1 MKRNIF
7 KIFFNKILSY
17 PMWVKQTLLFE
28 LYRELNENSNSDE
41 VLRFPQKM
49 LSMHVPTLTFKGQTE
64 LNEKKDG
71 LDSNIYNF
79 LKYSHDGYNISEIT
93 LNMFMSIE
101 ETSKLHVFCVE
112 QNYIEPPSEKEILP
126 MAEFLAG
133 KIYTGEYFYK
143 SGMIT
148 EDQLARALEEQK
160 NFPAEDKKMLLGQV
174 LVELGFVDVNSVKR
188 LFSIKDDARKRFVL
202 NSDPFPELSG
212 YLQASEAAESELERL
227 RQENVTLKKT
237 MQTII
242 NTVRQH
248 DF

>member
-17 PMWVKQTLLFE
+17 PLWVKQMILFE
-28 LYRELNENSNSDE
+28 LYQELNENSNSDE
-41 VLRFPQKM
+41 VVKFPQKM
-49 LSMHVPTLTFKGQTE
+49 LSMHIPTLTFKGQTE
-64 LNEKKDG
+64 LNERKDG

-79 LKYSHDGYNISEIT
+79 LKYAHDGYNISEIT

-101 ETSKLHVFCVE
+101 EASKLYVFCIE
-112 QNYIEPPSEKEILP
+112 QNYAEHPSEKEILP

-148 EDQLARALEEQK
+148 EEQLAQALEEQK
-160 NFPAEDKKMLLGQV
+160 NFPVEDKKMLLGQV
-174 LVELGFVDVNSVKR
+174 LVELGFVDVISIKK
-188 LFSIKDDARKRFVL
+188 LFAIKDDAKKRFVL
-202 NSDPFPELSG
+202 NSEPFPELSE
-212 YLQASEAAESELERL
+212 YLQASEVTASELERL
-227 RQENVTLKKT
+227 RQENKTLKKT

-242 NTVRQH
+242 NTVRAH